1 MKWKTLQK
9 KYIYKSKW
17 VTLRMD
23 EVELPNKVLIPDFY
37 VLEYPSWVNVIA
49 LTVEGCLILERQF
62 RYGIGEVYYEL
73 PAGVCNEGESPL
85 EAARRE
91 LLEETGYTGGE
102 WKEWMLSAPNANTMN
117 NYCHTFLAVGVE
129 KRAVQQLDET
139 ELLEVGLFEKE
150 KVREML
156 ETGKIVEADMVAPLW
171 RYMFYNK

>member
-37 VLEYPSWVNVIA
+37 VLEYPSWVNIIA
-49 LTVEGCLILERQF
+49 LTVENEFILEKQF
-62 RYGIGEVYYEL
+62 RYGLGVECYEL
-73 PAGVCNEGESPL
+73 PAGVCDEVEAPL
-85 EAARRE
+85 EAAKRE
-91 LLEETGYTGGE
+91 LLEETGYAGGD
-102 WKEWMLSAPNANTMN
+102 WQEWMISAPNANTMN

-129 KRAVQQLDET
+129 KRAEQRLDAT
-139 ELLEVGLFEKE
+139 EMLEVGFFEKE

-156 ETGKIVEADMVAPLW
+156 EAGQIVEADMVAALW
-171 RYMFYNK
+171 KYMFYNK